1 MKTILYILFTLM
13 NSHKKTAV
21 LRFVKQLF
29 LYILHWFVWFT
40 YLSDSNYI

>member
-29 LYILHWFVWFT
+29 LYILHWFCMI
-40 YLSDSNYI
+40 YIFI

>member
-21 LRFVKQLF
+21 LRFVNSCSCIF
-29 LYILHWFVWFT
+29 YIGFVWFT
-40 YLSDSNYI
+40 YLSDSII

>member
-1 MKTILYILFTLM
+1 M

-29 LYILHWFVWFT
+29 LYIYIGLYDLHI
-40 YLSDSNYI
+40 Y